1 MAESKS
7 ISQLT
12 TAENLTLS
20 DLLVLSVPFSESE
33 TGYISRN
40 TSLAELSSSML
51 GKFEYTTSL
60 ETSNKTVFG
69 AINEVKAQSD
79 FFVTTTPSDIIEN
92 VLTGVNVMHFS
103 AAVTPATVTICCRL
117 SFDAGLET
125 LTSGAKVF
133 GIKSG
138 YWPQG
143 IVHQIVNTNAKI
155 SNNTQAN
162 KVRME
167 NADVLYTGGITDIT
181 YIEIATTYPRKQN

>member
-79 FFVTTTPSDIIEN
+79 FFVTSTASDIIEDI
-92 VLTGVNVMHFS
+92 LAGVTVGQFS

-117 SFDAGLET
+117 TFTAGT
-125 LTSGAKVF
+125 FASGAKLF
-133 GIKSG
+133 AIKADYGPRS
-138 YWPQG
+138 
-143 IVHQIVNTNAKI
+143 IAHQIVNTNAKI
-155 SNNTQAN
+155 ANETQSNKIQVMASG
-162 KVRME
+162 VH
-167 NADVLYTGGITDIT
+167 YYGGVTDAT
-181 YIEIATTYPRKQN
+181 YIEIATTFPRKQ